1 MPEHL
6 HYDDDAIVN
15 VETHHEHS
23 DVNVRALITF
33 FVIFVVFG
41 LVTHFVLLGMFKAMA
56 RYERNRPTPRMTS
69 VVRPEDAAVPTE
81 PRLQPF
87 PTKMTPTDTMPPY
100 SDTPVTD
107 MVRMHANEDQ
117 VLHHYGWV
125 DKNKGVVH
133 IPIEEAK
140 KRALERGIFASPAA
154 PITTTA
160 QNGVR
165 P

>member
-6 HYDDDAIVN
+6 QYDDDSIVN

-23 DVNVRALITF
+23 DVNVRALIIF

-41 LVTHFVLLGMFKAMA
+41 VVAHLALLGMFKALA
-56 RYERNRPTPRMTS
+56 RHERNRPIKTMTK
-69 VVRPEDAAVPTE
+69 VVRPEDIAVPAT

-87 PTKMTPTDTMPPY
+87 PTKMAATETLPPY
-100 SDTPVTD
+100 SDTPETD

-117 VLHHYGWV
+117 VLHTYGWV
-125 DKNKGVVH
+125 DQSKDVVH

-140 KRALERGIFASPAA
+140 KLALQRGIYGAPAA
-154 PITTTA
+154 PPA
-160 QNGVR
+160 PEVK